1 MAGEEPVEADAPL
14 CVETLEAGAPENVD
28 DDGGFKILRDILAYV
43 PEDAAPG
50 RPFGGLLPEV
60 VIPHDMFNAM
70 TIKLICSSIE
80 KELFQRCYSRASVK
94 AMSYCGLSLGSKTP
108 SLKARSMPPGTRF
121 YLAGTVTS
129 EMSQNC
135 IPLCVVSD
143 GSTLKAPLFVSGDQH
158 KSLFSNSLVPGWFVK
173 PVSKNANMQYCTDKM
188 TVTFDCLKREGEADG
203 DTNTFKIDLPFLAN
217 PEQLPDDADMSR
229 PTCQKP
235 EVGCELLQVGY
246 RAVCAASGQ
255 DAGPKR
261 LDPKNKALKS
271 AQHLLK

>member
-1 MAGEEPVEADAPL
+1 MFLTATRGEDKGFRFCCFTVKHGLPLLSFNFECQAPNTRFVKAKL
-14 CVETLEAGAPENVD
+14 SGARLFSCFFYLAVAVIVRDLVTGTQGFFLGRRSQWRLTRPCAWKLWRLPENVD

-135 IPLCVVSD
+135 IPLC
-143 GSTLKAPLFVSGDQH
+143 AR
-158 KSLFSNSLVPGWFVK
+158 SLG
-173 PVSKNANMQYCTDKM
+173 A
-188 TVTFDCLKREGEADG
+188 
-203 DTNTFKIDLPFLAN
+203 
-217 PEQLPDDADMSR
+217 
-229 PTCQKP
+229 
-235 EVGCELLQVGY
+235 
-246 RAVCAASGQ
+246 
-255 DAGPKR
+255 
-261 LDPKNKALKS
+261 
-271 AQHLLK
+271 